1 LAFSAL
7 PNSILVRGHV
17 DEGHAGFAEDVRDV
31 ADDGVAQ
38 LAFELLRTAIALDG
52 ARQRGVEGLG
62 VGQVEGVDAEGTQPH
77 HAEILVADRD
87 RIRRAPLAVDLLA
100 RGKKVDVGLEGRLEQ
115 LVPVLQ
121 VGQYRQGLRGQL
133 VHAGA
138 EDVGHRAFIDE
149 HRHLR
154 FAHRQAGAVLDF
166 HFGHGKAP
174 GHGVAVIL
182 GPLDDVDELFLDEI
196 HECHVRLLVIFQ

>member
-1 LAFSAL
+1 MVLRNWPSSCSRTEAL
-7 PNSILVRGHV
+7 QR
-17 DEGHAGFAEDVRDV
+17 AGK
-31 ADDGVAQ
+31 
-38 LAFELLRTAIALDG
+38 
-52 ARQRGVEGLG
+52 RGVEGLG
-62 VGQVEGVDAEGTQPH
+62 VGQVEGVDAEGAQPH
-77 HAEILVADRD
+77 HAEILVADGD
-87 RIRRAPLAVDLLA
+87 RVRRAPLAVDLLPRA
-100 RGKKVDVGLEGRLEQ
+100 EEIHVGLEGRLEQ

-121 VGQYRQGLRGQL
+121 VGQHRQGLRGQL

-138 EDVGHRAFIDE
+138 EHVGHLAFIDE

-182 GPLDDVDELFLDEI
+182 GPLDDVDELFLDEV
-196 HECHVRLLVIFQ
+196 HECHVCLLLA